1 MNHYTLLQ
9 RKLFFLI
16 PLLGLLAYSQA
27 TAQVSVHLQ
36 MNKKSYVVGEPI
48 TATLNITNRSGRR
61 LVLSN
66 NQVSSWLNF
75 EISNSGRSIP
85 PARKVNYKSA
95 VIPAG
100 QSIARS
106 VNVSTAYAIGR
117 FGNYTCSASVRLPG
131 STINGTS
138 SNRVHFTVG
147 KGRAVW
153 RERAGLHKSP
163 KQIREYG
170 LVTFNGNGGLELY
183 AEVKSKNTG
192 LSIATV
198 PLGKVINFRNPT
210 ASIDRQSNMHAL
222 YQVKPDL
229 FTHVK
234 ISPNGRILSSSHHKR
249 GRLGAPRLTTFT
261 SGEVV
266 VAGSVPFDPKKAAAD
281 RRKIHPISERPP
293 ILFK

>member
-1 MNHYTLLQ
+1 MNPYTFLQ

-16 PLLGLLAYSQA
+16 PLLGLLAYSQV

-36 MNKKSYVVGEPI
+36 MNKKNYVIGEPI
-48 TATLNITNRSGRR
+48 TATLNITNRSGRQ
-61 LVLSN
+61 LVLSS
-66 NQVSSWLNF
+66 NQVSAWLNF
-75 EISNSGRSIP
+75 QVSIAGRNIP
-85 PARKVNYKSA
+85 PARKINYKPA

-106 VNVSTAYAIGR
+106 VNISTAYAIGR
-117 FGNYTCSASVRLPG
+117 VGNYTCSSSVRLPG
-131 STINGTS
+131 STITGTT
-138 SNRVHFTVG
+138 SNRVHFTVA
-147 KGRAVW
+147 KGRTVW
-153 RERAGLHKSP
+153 RQRAGLP
-163 KQIREYG
+163 KDPNQVREYG
-170 LVTFNGNGGLELY
+170 LITFNGNGGLELF

-192 LSIATV
+192 LGIATI
-198 PLGKVINFRNPT
+198 PLGKVISFRNPT
-210 ASIDRQSNMHAL
+210 ASIDRKSHMHAL

-229 FTHVK
+229 FTHVE

-249 GRLGAPRLTTFT
+249 GKLGAPRLTTFT